1 MGVHGKNGYIEVNTA
16 NLSTYLN
23 SAGLDKALD
32 AVDVTTFTKNDKVY
46 IQGLKD
52 ATFTLEGK
60 WDATVDGLMATAET
74 EQDTN
79 GVVAFEY
86 APAGKAN
93 SRVKYSGNAI
103 RTSYNISQDVNGEI
117 TFSANY
123 QVTAGVTRGTYSGL

>member
-1 MGVHGKNGYIEVNTA
+1 MGVHGKNAYIEVNTA

-23 SAGLDKALD
+23 SGGLDKSLD

-74 EQDTN
+74 AQDSA

-86 APAGKAN
+86 GPVGKAN
-93 SRVKYSGNAI
+93 TNVKYTGNAI
-103 RTSYNISQDVNGEI
+103 RTSYNISQDVSGEI

-123 QVTAGVTRGTYSGL
+123 QVTDGVTRGTYSGL